1 MAVSPSTTTPVAP
14 ARGWQIPVALVK
26 NVLLDPGI
34 IYTSADILLF
44 AGTNLLGLGATIA
57 ATGIAAGLKTLSV
70 LQPKFLDKHPKIKAI
85 AFDDRT
91 PLRAGALSLLVV
103 GGAALSGGTIL
114 PAVASF
120 LFAAANFRMAESI
133 SKHHKQEEAKRA
145 LEPQHKPDAVE
156 ITVMM
161 LKRPDLYLNAG
172 FACAGLMA
180 GGAALFVLPVV
191 ATAFGI
197 GVRNAVL
204 GKPEYAGHPK
214 MLTAASGAA
223 FATIGHNN
231 GHGLIAIAHAMNA
244 AVLLEI
250 ERRVT
255 PGGILQIAK
264 DLAFSTLKL
273 VGIGKDKPAAT
284 AAPQND
290 AGVEAAKPEASKPV
304 VAPEAILPPSR
315 LPTFS
320 LGKIFGVFSKPPV
333 PANEN
338 EPVAANENDA
348 KPSSG
353 TAPQSQ
359 HKL

>member
-44 AGTNLLGLGATIA
+44 AGTNMLGLGATIA

-70 LQPKFLDKHPKIKAI
+70 LQPGFINKYPKMKAV

-103 GGAALSGGTIL
+103 GGAALSGGALL
-114 PAVASF
+114 PAAASF

-133 SKHHKQEEAKRA
+133 SKHHKQEEAKKA
-145 LEPQHKPDAVE
+145 LEPTHKPDAVE

-191 ATAFGI
+191 AAAFGI
-197 GVRNAVL
+197 SVRNAVL

-223 FATIGHNN
+223 FATIGHHN

-255 PGGILQIAK
+255 PGGMFQIAK
-264 DLAFSTLKL
+264 DLAMSCLKL
-273 VGIGKDKPAAT
+273 VGIGKDK
-284 AAPQND
+284 N
-290 AGVEAAKPEASKPV
+290 AGVPAPEKGAELQTTVVVMPEPV
-304 VAPEAILPPSR
+304 VDAPSR

-338 EPVAANENDA
+338 HPEAANDTG
-348 KPSSG
+348 S
-353 TAPQSQ
+353 APAAARPQNQ
-359 HKL
+359 NKL